1 MPTTP
6 PDRATPASIHVCALS
21 LVPQMLVATGA
32 RHLVTLIGGD
42 ELPDTPA
49 QIEPANHLKLALHDI
64 TAPQEGRVTPGESH
78 IRELLTF
85 VARWDRKAPML
96 IHCWAGISRSTAGA
110 FISLC
115 ALNPG
120 ISEHKIAERLRQ
132 ASPTADPNRLMLR
145 HADKLLDRKG
155 RMLAAVEAM
164 TERERAAVGRPFGL
178 PSRIS

>member
-1 MPTTP
+1 MPHNTS
-6 PDRATPASIHVCALS
+6 ANIHVCGLD
-21 LVPQMLVATGA
+21 LVPQMLVVTGA

-42 ELPDTPA
+42 ALPATPD
-49 QIEPANHLKLALHDI
+49 QIQAANHLKLAVHDI
-64 TAPQEGRVTPGESH
+64 IEPQEGRVSPGETH
-78 IRELLTF
+78 VRELLTF
-85 VARWDRKAPML
+85 VTRWDRKAPLL